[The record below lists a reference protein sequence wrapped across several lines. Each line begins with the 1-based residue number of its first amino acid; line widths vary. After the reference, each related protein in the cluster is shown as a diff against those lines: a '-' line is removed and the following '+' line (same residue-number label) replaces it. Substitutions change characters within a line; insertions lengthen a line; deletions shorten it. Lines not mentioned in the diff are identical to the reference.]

1 MTPVWTLEEA
11 SQLSRIIDDAMMIGP
26 QQIAR
31 NGDPLVIVVAS
42 RQWDEMNRKPQTAAI
57 LQINQMQ
64 TGSLK
69 NFICG

>member
-1 MTPVWTLEEA
+1 
-11 SQLSRIIDDAMMIGP
+11 MMIGP

-42 RQWDEMNRKPQTAAI
+42 RQWDEMNRKPETAAI